1 MEKVSWKV
9 DGMTCANCALT
20 INKFLNKQGMQQI
33 RVNPIDGDVSFEL
46 IEGADKNK
54 LKKGI
59 HDLGYHVADDTS
71 SDKKTKSPFLSTNV
85 HRLLFCLPF
94 TLVLML
100 HMLESFIHIH
110 WLMNP
115 WIQLTLCLPVFLV
128 GMHFFGRSAIKSIL
142 NKMPNIMYWWHSVHL
157 LHLVTV

>member
-20 INKFLNKQGMQQI
+20 INKFLDKQGMQHI

-71 SDKKTKSPFLSTNV
+71 SEAFDLGHVGEIESVDPAIIHS
-85 HRLLFCLPF
+85 LLASGF
-94 TLVLML
+94 V
-100 HMLESFIHIH
+100 
-110 WLMNP
+110 
-115 WIQLTLCLPVFLV
+115 PVIAPI
-128 GMHFFGRSAIKSIL
+128 GSGQEGETY
-142 NKMPNIMYWWHSVHL
+142 NINA
-157 LHLVTV
+157 